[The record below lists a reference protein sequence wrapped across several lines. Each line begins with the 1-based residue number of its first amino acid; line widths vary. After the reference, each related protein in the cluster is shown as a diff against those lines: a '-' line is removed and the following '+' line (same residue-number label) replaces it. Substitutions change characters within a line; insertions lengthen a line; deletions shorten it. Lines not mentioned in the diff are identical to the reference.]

1 MPTHFSFSLKREK
14 SAEESSPKSKRG
26 EIGDGKS
33 KFLGVV
39 FRSVND
45 IVGEFKNEHPSELK
59 RICVQTGKSNP
70 PTISCRG
77 SQRQKQ
83 AIAAVAQ

>member
-1 MPTHFSFSLKREK
+1 M
-14 SAEESSPKSKRG
+14 
-26 EIGDGKS
+26 
-33 KFLGVV
+33 
-39 FRSVND
+39 D

-77 SQRQKQ
+77 SQGQKQ